1 MAGTMASEA
10 IAAHMRP
17 SETSLDTSVETSRE
31 APRDVAREALSI
43 SRLRVTDFRSY
54 DHAGLD
60 LDARPV
66 VLTGENG
73 AGKTNLLEA
82 VSLLVPGRGLRAVPF
97 AELCRKRGAGGW
109 AVAADVFDGQADMR
123 IGTGIEPQEAGAGET
138 RTRQVRIDGQVQSS
152 AGVLAEYVR
161 IVWLTPAMD
170 RLFVEAASGRRR
182 FLDRLVMGFDPS
194 HGTRVNAYERAMR
207 DRNRLLADNVKDA
220 SWLGALE
227 AQMAEHGVAIAATRL
242 DCVAR
247 LKGAIA
253 ATQEGAFPKALL
265 ALEGGLESDLS
276 SAVAVDVE
284 DQFARHLC
292 EMRTRDQGAGRALDG
307 PHRSDLLVRHE
318 AKDMEADKCS
328 TGEQKAL
335 LIGMILANA
344 RLLARHTGHAPLLLL
359 DEVAAH
365 LDRDRRA
372 ALFDEITALGAQ
384 AWMTGTDRSLF
395 EAIEPRAQCFQV
407 EAGQIRTVTNK

>member
-1 MAGTMASEA
+1 MAETPMAETMVSEA
-10 IAAHMRP
+10 NTAPTRP
-17 SETSLDTSVETSRE
+17 QE
-31 APRDVAREALSI
+31 APRAALSL

-54 DHAGLD
+54 DRAGLD

-97 AELCRKRGAGGW
+97 SELCRKHGAGGW
-109 AVAADVFDGQADMR
+109 AVSADVFDGQTDMR
-123 IGTGIEPQEAGAGET
+123 IGTGIEPQEGGAGET

-207 DRNRLLADNVKDA
+207 DRNRLLADNVRDT

-227 AQMAEHGVAIAATRL
+227 AGMAEHGVAIAATRL

-253 ATQEGAFPKALL
+253 ATQEGAFPKAVL

-276 SAVAVDVE
+276 NSVAVDVE

-292 EMRTRDQGAGRALDG
+292 EMRNRDQGAGRALEG

-344 RLLARHTGHAPLLLL
+344 RLLARHTGLAPILLL

-395 EAIEPRAQCFQV
+395 EAIEPRAQCFHV
-407 EAGQIRTVTNK
+407 EAGRIHAVKD